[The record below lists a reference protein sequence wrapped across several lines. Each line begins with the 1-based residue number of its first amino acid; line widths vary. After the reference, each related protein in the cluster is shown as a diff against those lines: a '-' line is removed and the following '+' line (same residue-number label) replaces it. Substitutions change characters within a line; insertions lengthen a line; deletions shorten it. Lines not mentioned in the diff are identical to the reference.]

1 MLGFAYREVLNAE
14 SAGALWNAVKDQ
26 FEHVNRIEESNCGRR
41 QRLMARGRSCPV
53 GDQSLRR
60 SSPNS
65 CRFSA
70 VYIVAARFSA
80 RVGDAKKQNA
90 RWD

>member
-1 MLGFAYREVLNAE
+1 MPGFVYQEVLNAE
-14 SAGALWNAVKDQ
+14 SAGAFWNAVKDQ
-26 FEHVNRIEESNCGRR
+26 FECVNRIEESNCGHR
-41 QRLMARGRSCPV
+41 QRLMTLGRCCPV
-53 GDQSLRR
+53 GDRSFRR

-70 VYIVAARFSA
+70 VYIVAAPFSA